1 MIDQFMEQVA
11 TKRNTGMQAVMIAFA
26 WIVLVITGV
35 YGLMLFS
42 NIANAFA
49 VSVTAGIVQIVAAVV
64 FIGIAVLIYLFKDRL
79 RTEYEYTFTNGT
91 LDFAAVYNNVKRK
104 ALGTMNLKNE
114 CYKLDERPLD
124 AECDCPA
131 CRSFSRAYIRHL
143 FKSGEQLGGRL
154 AVTHNLYF
162 YNTLTERIRQAL
174 DEGRFTEFRDRYS
187 SLLESKLED

>member
-104 ALGTMNLKNE
+104 ALGTMNLKNIKACGKVSSGSFNRYINMQGVKRSNWFVNRDADLFYIYFE
-114 CYKLDERPLD
+114 KDNNKRIIIMEPNEDMEKLIRGAVPQG
-124 AECDCPA
+124 
-131 CRSFSRAYIRHL
+131 AY
-143 FKSGEQLGGRL
+143 Q
-154 AVTHNLYF
+154 VN
-162 YNTLTERIRQAL
+162 
-174 DEGRFTEFRDRYS
+174 
-187 SLLESKLED
+187 